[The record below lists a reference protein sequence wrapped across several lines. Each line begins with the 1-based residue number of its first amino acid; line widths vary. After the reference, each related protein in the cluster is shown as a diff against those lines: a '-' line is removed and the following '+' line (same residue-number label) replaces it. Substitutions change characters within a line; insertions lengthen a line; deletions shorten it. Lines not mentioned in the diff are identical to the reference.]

1 MARKRVKVSASRQCL
16 GQGRGA
22 QLSSQRVLCW
32 ADAVRGQSR
41 LSRWHTRSSVL
52 AHKSGSGPLAQSGTD
67 ENGEETGLLAR
78 VAAGEEEAFRGLVDR
93 HLPTV
98 LAIARRML
106 RDDAEAEDVAQE
118 TMLRLWR
125 NAAGLELG
133 PGGVRPWLRRV
144 ASNLCIDRVRAGRS
158 TSVVDE
164 LPEQAEPAAQ
174 VRHLTERELKG
185 RVDQALKAL
194 PERQRL
200 ALTLF
205 HYEGMSQ
212 IEVGQVLGNSDEAVE
227 SLLARARR
235 SLKVSLKHEWQGL
248 MPENEA

>member
-1 MARKRVKVSASRQCL
+1 M
-16 GQGRGA
+16 
-22 QLSSQRVLCW
+22 
-32 ADAVRGQSR
+32 
-41 LSRWHTRSSVL
+41 L
-52 AHKSGSGPLAQSGTD
+52 AYKSGSGPVPRSESD
-67 ENGEETGLLAR
+67 DIGEETGLLAR
-78 VAAGEEEAFRGLVDR
+78 VAAGESEAFRGLVDR

-133 PGGVRPWLRRV
+133 PNGVRPWLRRV
-144 ASNLCIDRVRAGRS
+144 ASNLCIDRVRARRN
-158 TSVVDE
+158 TTVVE
-164 LPEQAEPAAQ
+164 EVPEESAPPSQL
-174 VRHLTERELKG
+174 RHLAERELG
-185 RVDQALKAL
+185 ARVDAALQAL

-212 IEVGQVLGNSDEAVE
+212 IEVGEAMGISDEAVE

-235 SLKVSLKHEWQGL
+235 TLKVAVHVGQFTLKRSDSSSSRSRGPADSFWERAGSGKSGAIARNL
-248 MPENEA
+248 

>member
-1 MARKRVKVSASRQCL
+1 
-16 GQGRGA
+16 
-22 QLSSQRVLCW
+22 
-32 ADAVRGQSR
+32 
-41 LSRWHTRSSVL
+41 VL
-52 AHKSGSGPLAQSGTD
+52 AHKSGSGPVPRSESD
-67 ENGEETGLLAR
+67 ETGEETNLLAR
-78 VAAGEEEAFRGLVDR
+78 VAAGESEAFRGLVDR

-133 PGGVRPWLRRV
+133 PHGVRPWLRRV
-144 ASNLCIDRVRAGRS
+144 ASNLCIDRVRARRN
-158 TSVVDE
+158 TSVVE
-164 LPEQAEPAAQ
+164 EVPEESAPPTQ
-174 VRHLTERELKG
+174 VRHLAERELG
-185 RVDQALKAL
+185 VRVDAALQAL

-200 ALTLF
+200 AITLF

-212 IEVGQVLGNSDEAVE
+212 VEVGEVLGISDEAVE

-235 SLKVSLKHEWQGL
+235 ALKVALKEEWRGL
-248 MPENEA
+248 IPETEV

>member
-1 MARKRVKVSASRQCL
+1 M
-16 GQGRGA
+16 
-22 QLSSQRVLCW
+22 
-32 ADAVRGQSR
+32 
-41 LSRWHTRSSVL
+41 SVL
-52 AHKSGSGPLAQSGTD
+52 ARKSEPGPVLRS
-67 ENGEETGLLAR
+67 EPEEAEAEASLLAR
-78 VAAGEEEAFRGLVDR
+78 VAAGESQAFRGLVDR

-106 RDDAEAEDVAQE
+106 KDDAEAEDVAQE

-144 ASNLCIDRVRAGRS
+144 ASNLSIDRVRAGRS

-164 LPEQAEPAAQ
+164 VPEQAEPAGQ
-174 VRHLTERELKG
+174 VRHLSERELKG
-185 RVDQALKAL
+185 RVDLALKAL

-212 IEVGQVLGNSDEAVE
+212 IEVGQVLGISDEAVE

-235 SLKVSLKHEWQGL
+235 SLKVSLKDEWQSL
-248 MPENEA
+248 MPENEV

>member
-1 MARKRVKVSASRQCL
+1 M
-16 GQGRGA
+16 
-22 QLSSQRVLCW
+22 
-32 ADAVRGQSR
+32 
-41 LSRWHTRSSVL
+41 L
-52 AHKSGSGPLAQSGTD
+52 AHKSGSGPLPRSGTD
-67 ENGEETGLLAR
+67 EHGEETGLLAR
-78 VAAGEEEAFRGLVDR
+78 VAAGESEAFRGLVDR

-133 PGGVRPWLRRV
+133 PHGVRPWLRRV
-144 ASNLCIDRVRAGRS
+144 ASNLCIDRVRARRN
-158 TSVVDE
+158 TSLVEEV
-164 LPEQAEPAAQ
+164 PEESAPPTQF
-174 VRHLTERELKG
+174 RHLAERELG
-185 RVDQALKAL
+185 ARVDAALQAL

-200 ALTLF
+200 AITLF

-212 IEVGQVLGNSDEAVE
+212 IEVGEVLGISDEAVE

-235 SLKVSLKHEWQGL
+235 TLKVALKDDWRGL
-248 MPENEA
+248 IPESEA

>member
-1 MARKRVKVSASRQCL
+1 MLGLRGEAVSAVRQNL
-16 GQGRGA
+16 
-22 QLSSQRVLCW
+22 
-32 ADAVRGQSR
+32 
-41 LSRWHTRSSVL
+41 VL
-52 AHKSGSGPLAQSGTD
+52 AHRIGVGPISRSGSGETED
-67 ENGEETGLLAR
+67 EGALLAG
-78 VAAGEEEAFRGLVDR
+78 VAAGEAQAFRSLVDR

-118 TMLRLWR
+118 TLLRLWR

-133 PGGVRPWLRRV
+133 DGGVRPWLRRV
-144 ASNLCIDRVRAGRS
+144 AANLCIDRVRAQRN
-158 TSVVDE
+158 TSLGDA
-164 LPEQAEPAAQ
+164 LPEEVEPAVQ
-174 VRHLTERELKG
+174 VTRLAERELG
-185 RVDQALKAL
+185 RRVDAALKAL

-212 IEVGQVLGNSDEAVE
+212 IEVGEAMGISDEAVE

-235 SLKVSLKHEWQGL
+235 TLKAALRDEWRGL
-248 MPENEA
+248 LPETD